1 MEPVR
6 WGVLS
11 VSKHYSLRVHPQIK
25 GSPLITLVGI
35 ASRDLRKARD
45 AAEALGL
52 AKAYGSYEEL
62 LQDPTIEAVYIPLPN
77 HLHVEWI
84 CKAADQG
91 KHVLCEKPLSL
102 DTEGAEKAFQYAQ
115 KRQVRLMEAFMYRFH
130 PQWNHA
136 REVVRSGE
144 LGDIRFIHIAYSYM
158 NKDPHNIRNKLE
170 AGGGA
175 ILDIGC
181 YAISACRFLMG
192 KEPKRVLALVQRDPE
207 FKTDYL
213 SSGILD
219 FGSSRGVFTISTQA
233 FPGQRVEVV
242 GTNGKL
248 LLGLPFN
255 MYGDVQAQVEITTS
269 IGQRTVLLG
278 PAEQYRIMFEAFSR
292 SIREG
297 TPVPTPPE
305 DAVANMRVIDAL
317 FRSEKKGGWEPVDL
331 HDAP

>member
-1 MEPVR
+1 MEPVQ
-6 WGVLS
+6 WGILS

-25 GSPLITLVGI
+25 GSPLVSLAGI
-35 ASRDLRKARD
+35 ASRDFRKAEETARQ
-45 AAEALGL
+45 LGI
-52 AKAYGSYEEL
+52 AKSYGSYEEL
-62 LQDPTIEAVYIPLPN
+62 LQDPRIEAVYVPLPN

-102 DTEGAEKAFQYAQ
+102 NAQEAEKALQYTRS
-115 KRQVRLMEAFMYRFH
+115 KEVRLMEAFMYRFH
-130 PQWNHA
+130 PQWNHVK
-136 REVVRSGE
+136 EVVHSGE
-144 LGDIRFIHIAYSYM
+144 LGEIRFIHIAYSYT
-158 NKDPHNIRNKLE
+158 NKDPQNIRNKLE

-192 KEPKRVLALVQRDPE
+192 KEPKRVLAFVQRDPE
-207 FKTDYL
+207 FKTDCL

-219 FGSSRGVFTISTQA
+219 FGSSRGVFTVSTQA

-248 LLGLPFN
+248 WLEIPFN
-255 MYGDVQAQVEITTS
+255 MYGDVPARVEITTS
-269 IGQRTVLLG
+269 IGQRSVFLG

-305 DAVANMRVIDAL
+305 DAVANMKVIDAL
-317 FRSEKKGGWEPVDL
+317 FRSEQRGGWEPV
-331 HDAP
+331 